1 MPFSRKMRH
10 GKSRIL
16 EIDKS
21 AIRNPV
27 VDIAMFSYQ
36 TLSGLSY
43 ARHIEADLILLLPDR
58 LHPLCTINHRSAR
71 FTIKHLC
78 IYVRLALAAKVGA
91 D

>member
-1 MPFSRKMRH
+1 MLFSGKMRH
-10 GKSRIL
+10 GNSRIP
-16 EIDKS
+16 EINKS
-21 AIRNPV
+21 AIPWLTY
-27 VDIAMFSYQ
+27 AMFSYQ
-36 TLSGLSY
+36 TSSCLGY